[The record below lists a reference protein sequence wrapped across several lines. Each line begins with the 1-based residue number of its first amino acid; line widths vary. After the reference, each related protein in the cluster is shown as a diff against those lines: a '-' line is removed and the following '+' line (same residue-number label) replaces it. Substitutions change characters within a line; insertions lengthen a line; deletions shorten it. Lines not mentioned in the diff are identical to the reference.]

1 MIKKELLVT
10 DVIISS
16 LHIENK
22 DHGDAKS
29 LVLYLNLYHQLK
41 SLAQLVWNVHTEK
54 KRINIIKFV

>member
-1 MIKKELLVT
+1 MDATIFSLRT
-10 DVIISS
+10 D
-16 LHIENK
+16 NK

-29 LVLYLNLYHQLK
+29 LVLSLNLYHQLK

>member
-1 MIKKELLVT
+1 MDVT
-10 DVIISS
+10 ISS
-16 LHIENK
+16 LHIGNK

-29 LVLYLNLYHQLK
+29 LVLFLNLYLPLK